1 MPTPNAATITWVD
14 PTQRT
19 DGTAIAP
26 DTFNVL
32 IFDSLSPTPAT
43 PIATVAQGVQT
54 YTTGVLSVGAH
65 VFTLE
70 ADDSEGDI
78 SVPSASATVT
88 IAAALA
94 APNPPTSVD
103 AVAATV

>member
-94 APNPPTSVD
+94 APNPPTSVE